1 MDRPSRTKQTPKILN
16 DMIFQEDMDALLF
29 LVCSL
34 CLIVLEKNNAKT
46 ANFIQCKPS
55 FFGIFALL
63 LTQNMYLLAC
73 INSKLFAC
81 VSLCYFLLCN

>member
-1 MDRPSRTKQTPKILN
+1 MDRPSRTKQTPKILD

-34 CLIVLEKNNAKT
+34 CLIVLEKNSAKT
-46 ANFIQCKPS
+46 ANFIQCKRT